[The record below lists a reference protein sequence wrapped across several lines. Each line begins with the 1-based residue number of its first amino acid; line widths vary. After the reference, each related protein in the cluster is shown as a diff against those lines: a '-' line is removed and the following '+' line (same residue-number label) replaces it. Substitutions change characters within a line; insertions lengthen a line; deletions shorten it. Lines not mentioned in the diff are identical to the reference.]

1 VSAHDRVVAAVE
13 PAVSGSGLVL
23 EQLELARAGARTVV
37 RVVVDLPDDAV
48 GAVSSDQLA
57 AVSRAVG
64 AAMDTVDDALG
75 SQPYVLEVGSPG
87 VSRPLTERRHW
98 SRARTRLVATT
109 VAGAAT
115 TGRVVAVDDEGVELD
130 VDGQRL
136 RAAWAELGTGR
147 VQVEFSRPGA
157 DEPDEADD
165 EADGE
170 LVDEG
175 DDEGD
180 ELDDATDEDEV

>member
-1 VSAHDRVVAAVE
+1 MSAHDRVVAAVE
-13 PAVSGSGLVL
+13 PAVTGSGLVL

-37 RVVVDLPDDAV
+37 RVVVDLPDDAL
-48 GAVSSDQLA
+48 GSVSSDQLA

-98 SRARTRLVATT
+98 SRARTRLVAVS

-115 TGRVVAVDDEGVELD
+115 TGRVLAVDDDGVELE
-130 VDGQRL
+130 VDGERL

-147 VQVEFSRPGA
+147 VQVEFSRPGT
-157 DEPDEADD
+157 DEPDDAADD
-165 EADGE
+165 
-170 LVDEG
+170 G

-180 ELDDATDEDEV
+180 EPDDDATDEDEA

>member
-1 VSAHDRVVAAVE
+1 
-13 PAVSGSGLVL
+13 
-23 EQLELARAGARTVV
+23 
-37 RVVVDLPDDAV
+37 
-48 GAVSSDQLA
+48 
-57 AVSRAVG
+57 
-64 AAMDTVDDALG
+64 
-75 SQPYVLEVGSPG
+75 
-87 VSRPLTERRHW
+87 
-98 SRARTRLVATT
+98 

-157 DEPDEADD
+157 DEPDE
-165 EADGE
+165 
-170 LVDEG
+170 G

>member
-1 VSAHDRVVAAVE
+1 MSAHDRVVAAVE
-13 PAVSGSGLVL
+13 PAVTGSGLVL

-48 GAVSSDQLA
+48 GSVSSDQLA

-109 VAGAAT
+109 VGGAAT
-115 TGRVVAVDDEGVELD
+115 TGRVLVVDDDGVELD
-130 VDGQRL
+130 VDGAHR
-136 RAAWAELGTGR
+136 RVAWADLGTGR

-157 DEPDEADD
+157 EEPDEEPGDDADD
-165 EADGE
+165 DTDDDLQVE
-170 LVDEG
+170 DEG
-175 DDEGD
+175 
-180 ELDDATDEDEV
+180 

>member
-1 VSAHDRVVAAVE
+1 VSAHDRVRAAVE
-13 PAVSGSGLVL
+13 PAVTGSGLVL

-48 GAVSSDQLA
+48 GSVSSDQLA

-98 SRARTRLVATT
+98 SRARTRLVATA

-130 VDGQRL
+130 VDGRRL
-136 RAAWAELGTGR
+136 RAPWAELGTGR

-157 DEPDEADD
+157 DEADDEADD
-165 EADGE
+165 E
-170 LVDEG
+170 LVDGDDDEG
-175 DDEGD
+175 DEGD
-180 ELDDATDEDEV
+180 ELDDATHEDEV